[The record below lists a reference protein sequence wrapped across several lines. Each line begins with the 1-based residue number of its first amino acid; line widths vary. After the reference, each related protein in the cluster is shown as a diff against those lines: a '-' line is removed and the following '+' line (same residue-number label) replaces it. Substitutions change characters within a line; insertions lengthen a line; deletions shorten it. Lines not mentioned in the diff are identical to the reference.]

1 MRLKSKLYN
10 DLLSMYSNSGKE
22 RGGYLTED
30 AVVECKNSSEDEGFY
45 IPDYD
50 ALEMMCEEGVIATF
64 HTHPNMS
71 ANLSKEDFSSFQNW
85 GHLLHFIV
93 GNNGV
98 MCYKVNNKG
107 NVVIEEVDVY

>member
-1 MRLKSKLYN
+1 
-10 DLLSMYSNSGKE
+10 MYSNSGKE
-22 RGGYLTED
+22 RGGYVTSD
-30 AVVECKNSSEDEGFY
+30 SVVECENSSEDDNFY
-45 IPDYD
+45 IPDYNTLD
-50 ALEMMCEEGVIATF
+50 KMSEEDVVATF
-64 HTHPNMS
+64 HTHPSKS